1 MEYYLQ
7 LRKISD
13 PLLKFINYIQ
23 NAEGINSQKMDPQ
36 RLCFFMGFSRLL
48 RYFKQPSRSDSVQI
62 SSHARAHRT
71 RPSQATLYRIN

>member
-23 NAEGINSQKMDPQ
+23 NAEGINSHEMDPQ
-36 RLCFFMGFSRLL
+36 RLCFFMDFSRLL
-48 RYFKQPSRSDSVQI
+48 RYFK
-62 SSHARAHRT
+62 
-71 RPSQATLYRIN
+71 